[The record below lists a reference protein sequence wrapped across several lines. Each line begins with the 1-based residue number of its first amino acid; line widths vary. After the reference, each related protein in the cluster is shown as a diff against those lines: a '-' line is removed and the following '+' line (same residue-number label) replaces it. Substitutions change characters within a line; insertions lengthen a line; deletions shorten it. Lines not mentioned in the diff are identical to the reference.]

1 MSPTPGHEIGQQ
13 RSSVTLEEE
22 AALSL
27 YRTSQLL
34 LDLNEAFFREH
45 GFTPSQYNV
54 LRILRGAGEGGLG
67 RNEIRERLVN
77 RMPDVTRLLD
87 RMEEAGL
94 VRRERS
100 LADRRYVPTVLTEQG
115 LALVNKMDGPVIES
129 HRSHLGHLSPGKLHS
144 LIEILALIRAHVADK

>member
-1 MSPTPGHEIGQQ
+1 MSPTLPQEPEQP
-13 RSSVTLEEE
+13 RVLFSLEEE
-22 AALSL
+22 AALSI

-34 LDLNEAFFREH
+34 LDLNEAFCREH
-45 GFTPSQYNV
+45 GFTLSQYNV
-54 LRILRGAGEGGLG
+54 LRILRGAGEAGLG

-115 LALVNKMDGPVIES
+115 LALVNEMDGPVVALQ
-129 HRSHLGHLSPGKLHS
+129 RSHLGHLSPGQLHS
-144 LIEILALIRAHVADK
+144 LIEIMALIRAQVAD

>member
-1 MSPTPGHEIGQQ
+1 MSPAPQHEPKQQ
-13 RSSVTLEEE
+13 RILFSLEEE

-34 LDLNEAFFREH
+34 LDLNEAFCREH

-100 LADRRYVPTVLTEQG
+100 SADRRYVPTVLTEQG
-115 LALVNKMDGPVIES
+115 LALVNEMDGPVIDLQ
-129 HRSHLGHLSPGKLHS
+129 RSHLGHLSPGQLHS
-144 LIEILALIRAHVADK
+144 LIETLALIRAHLADK